1 MKISIAADHGG
12 FELKGQIIDSLT
24 ASGHETLDF
33 GTDSP
38 ADVDYPDFAEPAA
51 RAVASGEADFG
62 VIICG
67 SGVGVSIVA
76 NKVDGVRAVNAHTVE
91 EIQLSRRHNH
101 VNVVTLGGRFIAAPE
116 AIEIVN
122 TFLATEP
129 EGGRHD
135 RRVEK
140 IATVESHNLSVA
152 EPIGD

>member
-1 MKISIAADHGG
+1 MKIAIAADHGG
-12 FELKGQIIDSLT
+12 FELKGQIIDSLK
-24 ASGHETLDF
+24 ASGHQVEDF
-33 GTDSP
+33 GTYGPED
-38 ADVDYPDFAEPAA
+38 ADYPDFAEPAA
-51 RAVASGEADFG
+51 RAVADGDAEFG

-101 VNVVTLGGRFIAAPE
+101 VNVVTLGGRFIATPE

-135 RRVEK
+135 RRVAK
-140 IATVESHNLSVA
+140 IAEVETHTLPLA
-152 EPIGD
+152 ESIGD